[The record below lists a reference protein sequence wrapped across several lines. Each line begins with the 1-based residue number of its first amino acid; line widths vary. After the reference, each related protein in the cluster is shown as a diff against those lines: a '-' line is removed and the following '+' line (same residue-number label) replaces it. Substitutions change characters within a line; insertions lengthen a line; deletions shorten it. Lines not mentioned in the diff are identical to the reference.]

1 MSAFAAMLS
10 LGLPWRDWS
19 LALASVSVSVQVWH
33 LWPDA
38 VSAPAP
44 PTSERSMNEPHT
56 KIQAHNPHIHTSW
69 REHSHKYRSGQIQVP
84 SLNYNETIYLLPCSF
99 LFKFRWM
106 DALHKSIN
114 WLCEPCHLIAFLWHI
129 PSWLPQFVF
138 AFQFRH
144 CISFGNSSTSF
155 RVCV

>member
-19 LALASVSVSVQVWH
+19 LALASVAVSVQVWH

-56 KIQAHNPHIHTSW
+56 KIQTHNPHIHTSW

-99 LFKFRWM
+99 LSKFRRM
-106 DALHKSIN
+106 NALHKGELIVRTVSFNSLFKTHTIMATAVCFCLSISALYFIRKFFN
-114 WLCEPCHLIAFLWHI
+114 F
-129 PSWLPQFVF
+129 F
-138 AFQFRH
+138 
-144 CISFGNSSTSF
+144 
-155 RVCV
+155 